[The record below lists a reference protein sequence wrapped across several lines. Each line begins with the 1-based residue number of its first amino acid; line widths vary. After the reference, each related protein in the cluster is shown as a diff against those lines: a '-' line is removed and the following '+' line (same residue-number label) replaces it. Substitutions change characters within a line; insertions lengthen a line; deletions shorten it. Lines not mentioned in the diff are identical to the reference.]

1 VLFASHRWKFN
12 NAHDALS
19 PRPSVFGDRERE
31 REREREHQTEAKLT
45 QTCLFLFVQ
54 YVLLESVWLILCIF
68 LISLPLTLWKKLK
81 ILRSLGSPKI
91 YSCLEKCKV
100 HFQEKEL
107 RGGHVG
113 VLMSPKAFS
122 QLMLSSGTHVIS
134 HCLPVLWNLAYSCK

>member
-1 VLFASHRWKFN
+1 
-12 NAHDALS
+12 
-19 PRPSVFGDRERE
+19 
-31 REREREHQTEAKLT
+31 
-45 QTCLFLFVQ
+45 
-54 YVLLESVWLILCIF
+54 VLLESVWLILCIF

-113 VLMSPKAFS
+113 VSLCH
-122 QLMLSSGTHVIS
+122 QRHLVIWCWVLVHML
-134 HCLPVLWNLAYSCK
+134 